1 MYFSDGHAMKRVW
14 LINNVVLFEP
24 NERRLCAIQNY
35 PDQCIILHGPVS
47 ECLLQLL
54 LHNGEV
60 LSQRFLFDAVWGK
73 QGAVVTTNALYQ
85 AIASVRKA
93 LKSAGL
99 TDEVIKTIP
108 KAGFK
113 SVAQICTG
121 EAGDFLPRAKD
132 VPAPAIVEP
141 IPIANDN
148 TIIDQQDSKLGSL
161 LRAPVSWFF
170 AGLLF
175 CLSCAVLYGSL
186 NNDKSV
192 FADYQQI
199 GKIGNCEV
207 FSSWYDIEQSRS
219 QFNALSARYP
229 VNCKAGDRAYMTIN
243 RLQQGISIF
252 VCDKTPDSV
261 NARCRTLFYRQK
273 YHENQ

>member
-1 MYFSDGHAMKRVW
+1 MKTAW
-14 LINNVVLFEP
+14 LINDVVLFEP
-24 NERRLCAIQNY
+24 DERRLCAIQSY
-35 PDQCIILHGPVS
+35 PAQCIILHGPVN

-99 TDEVIKTIP
+99 ADDVIKTIP

-113 SVAQICTG
+113 SVAQICAG
-121 EAGDFLPRAKD
+121 EAADFLPQRT
-132 VPAPAIVEP
+132 VIPEPVEAGYMP
-141 IPIANDN
+141 VANDN
-148 TIIDQQDSKLGSL
+148 IIINKQDSRWDAL
-161 LRAPVSWFF
+161 LHSPVAFF
-170 AGLLF
+170 MAGLLF

-186 NNDKSV
+186 NYDKAV
-192 FADYQQI
+192 FADYQQV

-207 FSSWYDIEQSRS
+207 FSSWYDVEHSRS

-229 VNCKAGDRAYMTIN
+229 ITCKPGDSAYMTVN

-252 VCDKTPDSV
+252 ICDKTPDSA
-261 NARCRTLFYRQK
+261 NAHCRTLFYRQK